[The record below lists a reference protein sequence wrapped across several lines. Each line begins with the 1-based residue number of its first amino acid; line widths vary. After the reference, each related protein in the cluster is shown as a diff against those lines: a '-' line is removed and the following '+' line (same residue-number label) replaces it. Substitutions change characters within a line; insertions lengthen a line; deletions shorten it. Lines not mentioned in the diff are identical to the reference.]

1 MSYKIRHLC
10 FRCFRSFEYFD
21 DEPSQN
27 LNIILGANA
36 VGKTNLIEGIQLIS
50 MLESFRNPAW
60 GDVVHWGHD
69 RAHLIAE
76 IQDGLRNDEI
86 MVCFEDGK
94 RFYLHNEKRK
104 RAGELKGLIPAV
116 LFTPDDLELV
126 KGSASKRRRAIDQ
139 IGAQI
144 SQTYYHMQ
152 RDYEKVVLQR
162 NRLLKRNDI
171 ADEFLLS
178 WTESLISI
186 GSVFSMHRQNLFGRM
201 KERFSEVFSRLSSKD
216 SADIEYLPYWKK
228 YISHSDTPE
237 QTMRELLQSISLQER
252 DQGTTLVGPH
262 RDEIVF
268 LINGKDARRYGSQGQ
283 QRSLV
288 LAWKITELEV
298 MEDILNKVPL
308 LLLDDVMSELDEN
321 RRISLLTLLRNH
333 DIQTFITSANDAYFD
348 KALLDTAHVV
358 RLP

>member
-1 MSYKIRHLC
+1 M
-10 FRCFRSFEYFD
+10 
-21 DEPSQN
+21 
-27 LNIILGANA
+27 
-36 VGKTNLIEGIQLIS
+36 
-50 MLESFRNPAW
+50 
-60 GDVVHWGHD
+60 
-69 RAHLIAE
+69 
-76 IQDGLRNDEI
+76 
-86 MVCFEDGK
+86 
-94 RFYLHNEKRK
+94 
-104 RAGELKGLIPAV
+104 
-116 LFTPDDLELV
+116 
-126 KGSASKRRRAIDQ
+126 
-139 IGAQI
+139 
-144 SQTYYHMQ
+144 
-152 RDYEKVVLQR
+152 
-162 NRLLKRNDI
+162 
-171 ADEFLLS
+171 
-178 WTESLISI
+178 
-186 GSVFSMHRQNLFGRM
+186 
-201 KERFSEVFSRLSSKD
+201 
-216 SADIEYLPYWKK
+216 
-228 YISHSDTPE
+228 
-237 QTMRELLQSISLQER
+237 QSISLQER